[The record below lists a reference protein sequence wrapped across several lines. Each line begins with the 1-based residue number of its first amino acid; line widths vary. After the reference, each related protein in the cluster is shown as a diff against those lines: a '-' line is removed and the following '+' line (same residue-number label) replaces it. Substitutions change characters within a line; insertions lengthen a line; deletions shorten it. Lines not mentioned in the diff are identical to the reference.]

1 MGNNATSVLSNVAV
15 GLWATG
21 RVKGFMRWKIVNCI
35 ILSFNSRVWKSPESL
50 SVSAS
55 VVSVSLYG
63 CSSCSLFIW
72 FCVSYCVLFVS
83 VCICF
88 SVFMCVCLSLTVCV
102 SASASVCLS
111 QSVCFS
117 AFISVCLSMPVC
129 LSAFVS
135 VCLCLSLFNCVSVC
149 ISMSLYVCLCL

>member
-35 ILSFNSRVWKSPESL
+35 ILFFNSCVWKWPESL

-63 CSSCSLFIW
+63 CPSCSLFVW

-83 VCICF
+83 VC
-88 SVFMCVCLSLTVCV
+88 VCLSVFICVSASLCLSVHLLLSLIVCV
-102 SASASVCLS
+102 PASASVCLS
-111 QSVCFS
+111 RSVCFS
-117 AFISVCLSMPVC
+117 AFISLCLFMSVCV
-129 LSAFVS
+129 SAFVS
-135 VCLCLSLFNCVSVC
+135 VCL
-149 ISMSLYVCLCL
+149 